1 MIPCLPQ
8 IPWSGPQRF
17 LHRLVSGRF
26 RLGFGL
32 LFLLQPLQ
40 GWGAGADPEN
50 FFETKIRP
58 LLSQACYD
66 CHSES
71 RKKSK
76 GGLFLDRR
84 ESLLIGGESGPSL
97 VPGKADQ
104 SLIIRAVRYQDP
116 DLQMPPD
123 QPLSEQQIVDLE
135 QWIDQGAPFP
145 ERTQDAIEAD
155 QKPWWETTLKTT
167 LPSLESDAAEVID
180 TFVLRQLQELSLT
193 PSPMA
198 SESIRIRRVYLDLMG
213 RPPTPSELQAFLF
226 DPRQD
231 KWNHLVEDL
240 MQSDDFLHQQIREL
254 NWSLMGE
261 NHSEFGKY
269 LQTVWKEGKGWDQLY
284 QEVILADYRND
295 QASGAPAFLK
305 KRVSDLDR
313 LTNDVAIQFFGV
325 NISCAQCHDHPNVPH
340 WTQASYYGM
349 KSFFSATFDNGG
361 FVAERSE
368 GEVTYKNTRGETLEA
383 SLQFFDRPPI
393 EETLL
398 VRLDDEGRKKE
409 KERLEQL
416 KKEKKPASLPSS
428 SRRKLL
434 VQEGLANA
442 QGGYFARSAVNRIW
456 KQFMG
461 RGLVEPVDQMHGANP
476 PTHPELLLWLSQ
488 WFQHHGH
495 DPRQLIA
502 ALVRSQTYQ
511 RSSQW
516 LTDPAPP
523 NESFARFIVRP
534 LTPRQYASALHLA
547 SSDPHDW
554 LALSSDSPEHAKHLT
569 QTMKGID
576 GTTQWFERTSDQVH
590 FAVDEA
596 LQMSNAS
603 ELEAMLHAQEAQWIE
618 ACALHEPSNKAL
630 NLVFRHILQRSPTL
644 NEQETSAR
652 FMDSYPA
659 GDTTPWKALIWSLAT
674 GPENRLQ
681 H

>member
-1 MIPCLPQ
+1 MGPALSGGDPRRLPER
-8 IPWSGPQRF
+8 SSQR
-17 LHRLVSGRF
+17 
-26 RLGFGL
+26 
-32 LFLLQPLQ
+32 
-40 GWGAGADPEN
+40 
-50 FFETKIRP
+50 RP
-58 LLSQACYD
+58 GLSQ
-66 CHSES
+66 
-71 RKKSK
+71 
-76 GGLFLDRR
+76 
-84 ESLLIGGESGPSL
+84 
-97 VPGKADQ
+97 
-104 SLIIRAVRYQDP
+104 
-116 DLQMPPD
+116 
-123 QPLSEQQIVDLE
+123 
-135 QWIDQGAPFP
+135 
-145 ERTQDAIEAD
+145 
-155 QKPWWETTLKTT
+155 
-167 LPSLESDAAEVID
+167 
-180 TFVLRQLQELSLT
+180 
-193 PSPMA
+193 
-198 SESIRIRRVYLDLMG
+198 
-213 RPPTPSELQAFLF
+213 
-226 DPRQD
+226 
-231 KWNHLVEDL
+231 
-240 MQSDDFLHQQIREL
+240 
-254 NWSLMGE
+254 
-261 NHSEFGKY
+261 
-269 LQTVWKEGKGWDQLY
+269 
-284 QEVILADYRND
+284 
-295 QASGAPAFLK
+295 

-434 VQEGLANA
+434 VQEDWPMHKVVILP
-442 QGGYFARSAVNRIW
+442 ARPSTGSGSNSW
-456 KQFMG
+456 
-461 RGLVEPVDQMHGANP
+461 EED
-476 PTHPELLLWLSQ
+476 WLS
-488 WFQHHGH
+488 
-495 DPRQLIA
+495 
-502 ALVRSQTYQ
+502 RSTKCMEPIPQPIQNCFSGFPNGFSIMGTTLGSSLLPWSTDQTYQ

-516 LTDPAPP
+516 LTDSAPP

-603 ELEAMLHAQEAQWIE
+603 ELEAMLHAQEAKWIE

-644 NEQETSAR
+644 NEQEHLLALWTLSRWRYHSMEGLDLVSGHWTLKTDCNIDPDMNPISKNTSH
-652 FMDSYPA
+652 
-659 GDTTPWKALIWSLAT
+659 TPGAEHGMSR
-674 GPENRLQ
+674 RLFHEQ
-681 H
+681 FGRQSGGHRRPGRQCWLCTSF